1 MSKIKGKLNKL
12 LCAFIMFFN
21 IFSIGLVSSKEVEA
35 KTNSTKKIIV
45 KTNQK
50 EEYKKEIKQIKKQF
64 NKLPKSYTE
73 KCNKVYL
80 MDKEKFVKK
89 AKSLEV
95 EKATKISGFASYEE
109 RSIYIQLKE
118 GKSIKSYAKTLTHE
132 LAHIYD
138 FAESESDGEGKYTS
152 DATFINIFQSNPN
165 SISKYGS
172 SNIEEFFA
180 EASYLYFQKPDK
192 LMQRNYQVYEYL
204 NDLYQNYEKI

>member
-1 MSKIKGKLNKL
+1 MLKIKGNLNKL
-12 LCAFIMFFN
+12 LCTFIMFFS
-21 IFSIGLVSSKEVEA
+21 IFGVGLVSPKEVEA

-80 MDKEKFVKK
+80 MDKKIFTKK
-89 AKSLEV
+89 AKSLGV
-95 EKATKISGFASYEE
+95 EKPTKISGFASYEE
-109 RSIYIQLKE
+109 RYIYIQLKE
-118 GKSIKSYAKTLTHE
+118 GKSIKSYTKTLTHE

-138 FAESESDGEGKYTS
+138 FAESDSDGEGKYTS
-152 DATFINIFQSNPN
+152 DTAFINIFQSNPN
-165 SISKYGS
+165 SISKYGL

-204 NDLYQNYEKI
+204 NNLYQKYDQM